1 MDHFI
6 CSLFEM
12 QVETVE
18 EMCPTFQLD
27 DELYEQIRKDC
38 SVMEKHF
45 EELNISA
52 FLVDFQ
58 DEYQSAVLEYYI
70 DALELTPD
78 SDLLSILSHASELHF
93 RNEEDQIVMTLIFR
107 NLFSE

>member
-12 QVETVE
+12 QVESMA
-18 EMCPTFQLD
+18 EMYPTFRLD
-27 DELYEQIRKDC
+27 KELYEQIRQDC

-70 DALELTPD
+70 DALELTPA
-78 SDLLSILSHASELHF
+78 SDLLSILSHASEIHF
-93 RNEEDQIVMTLIFR
+93 RNEEDQIVMTLIYLD
-107 NLFSE
+107 LFSE